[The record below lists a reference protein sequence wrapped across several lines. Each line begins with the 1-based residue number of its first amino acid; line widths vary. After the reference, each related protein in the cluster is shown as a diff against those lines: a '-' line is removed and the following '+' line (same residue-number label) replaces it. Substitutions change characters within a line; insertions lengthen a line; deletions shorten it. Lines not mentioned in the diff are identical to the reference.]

1 MKINRTQGRALA
13 QPAVGGTTKRT
24 SGSRHV
30 GQFVRKAIAIVVSV
44 ATLSAGMP
52 RASAQDIII
61 SGYMANPAGNDGNT
75 EYVQLIAT
83 KAINFTTSPYSV
95 VWTNN
100 GTASSNGWVAGS
112 AVSYGFNLTSGS
124 VSRGDV
130 FYVGGSAMV
139 LNGSSSTSMS
149 SLTWIRTINVST
161 TGGDGFGNSGGSG
174 GFLGNGGSNAD
185 SIGVFSGTTQALT
198 ASSTPIDAV
207 FFGTAVGTAKPSSGG
222 YVLPTNDR
230 YSNSQGTFGNGSNTF
245 LFGDPA
251 SGGFSQLVGSFNT
264 TTLSW
269 TTARTLTNVSSP
281 TLLSQIATGI
291 TLTASSGSA
300 ANLTWNVT
308 SGTWNTSTTNWL
320 NGASSSAYTQG
331 DNVTFSGTGGGTVT
345 LSGSL
350 APASMTISATAGTYT
365 FSGATASDKISGAT
379 SIAKSGAGT
388 AVFTSANDFSGGVS
402 VTGGVVSISG
412 SDQLGNGTITLNGG
426 QLTSTAGSALTLANA
441 LTIGGSNGTVDTG
454 AQNLTVNGGAT
465 LGGTLTKSGNG
476 TLFLA
481 SPTVNAGAG
490 FNVGAGAIQ
499 LGGAATSGVYS
510 LATSSTLTGNLTI
523 GGTQRLN
530 VNAGG
535 SITGSGTLQF
545 MTSGAL
551 LSQQSGFTGGT
562 VSAPIALNS
571 TGASFTPGVYTTG
584 SYTPGSFVSTIGAT
598 SGVSGTAGTFT
609 VNSVISGSADVNISN
624 NSATGG
630 GRGLLV
636 LGGQSTYTGNTMIDA
651 NTPDGFSAVSANV
664 QLGVSNALPTSTG
677 LIYGTRSGAGAAVI
691 DLNGFSQQVAF
702 VGDGNQFVAGT
713 KFLTITNLSS
723 GTSTFTI
730 GGSTNATFGGVLAS
744 GSAGG
749 SLKLVKQGSG
759 SQTLSGSSTFGGGT
773 TLNAGTLVAGNAA
786 AFGTGAVVV
795 NGGTL
800 DLGSF
805 TIGNA
810 VTVNGG
816 SLANAGNYSGATTIT
831 GTVSLGNVPNS
842 TVTVAAGGVLQG
854 TPTVASL
861 GGAGLVSPGNS
872 PGILTAGT
880 LDPSGGIDFALEFTG
895 TAPDYGT
902 AAASVNDVV
911 RLTAGSPFLSSL
923 TGANVVD
930 VYLNVNSF
938 AVNDSFQGGFFTT
951 LSANDLL
958 TALSGATFNFFGKA
972 TGGSVAFNGESYNPL
987 TNFAGI
993 TGATVSTTAVTA
1005 NFGGGNVTG
1014 SAMQFVIVP
1023 EPTALAL
1030 AALGAALA
1038 GSAAWKRRRAA

>member
-1 MKINRTQGRALA
+1 MKITTPRSRTLA
-13 QPAVGGTTKRT
+13 QPAASTTRRT
-24 SGSRHV
+24 SMNRHV
-30 GQFVRKAIAIVVSV
+30 SQFVRKAIAIG
-44 ATLSAGMP
+44 ATVILATPFIGGPAIAAPVGYTTGTYS
-52 RASAQDIII
+52 QNF
-61 SGYMANPAGNDGNT
+61 SG
-75 EYVQLIAT
+75 
-83 KAINFTTSPYSV
+83 FTT
-95 VWTNN
+95 T
-100 GTASSNGWVAGS
+100 GTAMSMTLQQMYEVNSLSGGGTVTGWYAYVNAGS
-112 AVSYGFNLTSGS
+112 TGNRWLGS
-124 VSRGDV
+124 DT
-130 FYVGGSAMV
+130 
-139 LNGSSSTSMS
+139 GSS
-149 SLTWIRTINVST
+149 
-161 TGGDGFGNSGGSG
+161 NSGGFRAMYS
-174 GFLGNGGSNAD
+174 
-185 SIGVFSGTTQALT
+185 
-198 ASSTPIDAV
+198 
-207 FFGTAVGTAKPSSGG
+207 SSGG
-222 YVLPTNDR
+222 NLAIGSQGSGNAQGFYGVVLQNNSGSTINTVSLSWDAVINRNPSTTANPTALSWLVSG
-230 YSNSQGTFGNGSNTF
+230 SNVNTASTGTTAGTFGNGAGSWTTPGGSF
-245 LFGDPA
+245 SYSTPA
-251 SGGFSQLVGSFNT
+251 SGTGAPGTQAAINPMFTFASPTGSLSS
-264 TTLSW
+264 LSW
-269 TTARTLTNVSSP
+269 GAGQYLYLRWSETDDGGADATFGIDNFNLWTA
-281 TLLSQIATGI
+281 A
-291 TLTASSGSA
+291 ASA
-300 ANLTWNVT
+300 QNLTWNVT
-308 SGTWNTSTTNWL
+308 NGTWNTSVANWT
-320 NGASSSAYTQG
+320 GGSSNVFAAG
-331 DNVTFSGTGGGTVT
+331 DTVTFSGTGGGTVT

-350 APASMTISATAGTYT
+350 GPASMTISATAGTYT
-365 FSGATASDKISGAT
+365 FSGATAGDKISGAT

-402 VTGGVVSISG
+402 VTGGIVSISG

-441 LTIGGSNGTVDTG
+441 LTIGGSNGTVNTG

-571 TGASFTPGVYTTG
+571 TGAAFTPGVYTTG

-800 DLGSF
+800 DLGSYA
-805 TIGNA
+805 IGNA

-816 SLANAGNYSGATTIT
+816 SLANAGSYSGATTIT

-872 PGILTAGT
+872 PGIITAGT

-923 TGANVVD
+923 TGDNVVD

-987 TNFAGI
+987 TSFAGI

-1030 AALGAALA
+1030 AGLGVALA